1 MTMWKE
7 GEWMKYQED
16 GRVFKITKIT
26 PDFVVLR
33 ALDDSTQ
40 ILTGTS
46 SLGFWF
52 EKLPPLILGKSNPA
66 ESRPATD
73 FRRLAERKQQPDPAL
88 IPRDWFSLKREH
100 LGEKENDHLRTS

>member
-7 GEWMKYQED
+7 GEWMKHQED
-16 GRVFKITKIT
+16 GRAFKITKIT
-26 PDFVVLR
+26 SGFVVLR

-46 SLGFWF
+46 SLGFLF
-52 EKLPPLILGKSNPA
+52 EKLPPLILPKSNPS
-66 ESRPATD
+66 ETRPETD
-73 FRRLAERKQQPDPAL
+73 FRRLAERKQQSAMM
-88 IPRDWFSLKREH
+88 PRDRFSRKREH

>member
-16 GRVFKITKIT
+16 GIVFKITKIASG
-26 PDFVVLR
+26 FVVLK

-52 EKLPPLILGKSNPA
+52 EKLPSFILGKSDPS
-66 ESRPATD
+66 ESRPMTD
-73 FRRLAERKQQPDPAL
+73 FRR
-88 IPRDWFSLKREH
+88 
-100 LGEKENDHLRTS
+100 